1 MNNTDGVNNS
11 AESGMSDA
19 LDTAHDVPEVS
30 TPTGDLVS
38 VTTPGEIAT
47 TETAE
52 TQHSE
57 SGKQP
62 AKQPKQPKKPRPTV
76 QGSFAG
82 GTWLALIAG
91 CLLLILLLIF
101 ILQNQQSAELNFF
114 SWHFQFPSGVG
125 FLLSA
130 IAGALIMALVGGVRM
145 LELRRQVKKEKK
157 LLASRDH

>member
-30 TPTGDLVS
+30 TPNGDLVP

-114 SWHFQFPSGVG
+114 SWHFQF
-125 FLLSA
+125 LLSA

-157 LLASRDH
+157 LVASRDH

>member
-19 LDTAHDVPEVS
+19 LDAAHDAPEVS
-30 TPTGDLVS
+30 TPTGDLVPA
-38 VTTPGEIAT
+38 TTPGEIAT
-47 TETAE
+47 TET
-52 TQHSE
+52 QHSE

-62 AKQPKQPKKPRPTV
+62 TKQPKQSRKPRPTV

-91 CLLLILLLIF
+91 CLLLILLLVF

-157 LLASRDH
+157 LLASREH